1 MLRRLLLIAMLSLPL
16 SAQTAAPRMPEAQ
29 GVRPE
34 TQTTMSEA
42 QAARP
47 EAQSTM
53 PETQAA
59 RPDAQSIRPEVPAV
73 RPEAP
78 VVRPEARFAR
88 PGMSASRTEASSAR
102 PEAQPEAQS
111 TRPEAQSTRPEEQAA
126 RPVRTYTLT
135 PEQLQKAIDYA
146 RARNW
151 AHFIGVAYGIAM
163 LLLILAA
170 QVAPRIR
177 TWAEGVS
184 RVRFLQAYLFA
195 PLLLL
200 VADVAGLPLDLYQQ
214 HLSLEYQQ
222 SVQGW
227 GSWFWDWTK
236 GELLEFLLA
245 GFLVWLFYAAIR
257 RSPRRWW
264 FYFWLILTP
273 IEIFLIFIEPV
284 VIEPMFFQFQPLAA
298 RQPALVAEIGKVVA
312 RGGLTI
318 PPERMYEMKASEK
331 LKSLNAY
338 VAGIGASKRVVV
350 WDTTIRKMTAGE
362 ILFVFGHEM
371 GHYVLGHIRLKL
383 AMVCGVN
390 LLFLFLGYHSARWL
404 LARWGARWSI
414 RGMHDWASLPV
425 MLLALAVF
433 SFASEPV
440 LNSFSRV
447 LEHNADQYGLEVIHG
462 IVPDSPQAA
471 AAAFQILGEVALSD
485 PNPNGFIKFWL
496 YDHPPVGDRVR
507 FAAEYD
513 PWSGGRS
520 PKYVK

>member
-1 MLRRLLLIAMLSLPL
+1 M
-16 SAQTAAPRMPEAQ
+16 SAQTAAP
-29 GVRPE
+29 
-34 TQTTMSEA
+34 
-42 QAARP
+42 ARP
-47 EAQSTM
+47 EA
-53 PETQAA
+53 P
-59 RPDAQSIRPEVPAV
+59 
-73 RPEAP
+73 P
-78 VVRPEARFAR
+78 VK
-88 PGMSASRTEASSAR
+88 
-102 PEAQPEAQS
+102 
-111 TRPEAQSTRPEEQAA
+111 
-126 RPVRTYTLT
+126 TYTLP

-151 AHFIGVAYGIAM
+151 VHFIGVAYGIAV
-163 LLLILAA
+163 LLLMLAA
-170 QVAPRIR
+170 KVAPRMR

-200 VADVAGLPLDLYQQ
+200 GTDVAGLPLDLYQH
-214 HLSLEYQQ
+214 HLSLEYRQ

-227 GSWFWDWTK
+227 ESWFWDWTK
-236 GELLEFLLA
+236 GELLSFLLA
-245 GFLVWLFYAAIR
+245 GVLVWLLYAAIR

-298 RQPALVAEIGKVVA
+298 GQPALVAEIGKVVA

-331 LKSLNAY
+331 LNSLNAY

-350 WDTTIRKMTAGE
+350 WDTTIRKMTTGE

-371 GHYVLGHIRLKL
+371 GHYVLGHIRIRL

-404 LARWGARWSI
+404 LARWGGRWSI
-414 RGMHDWASLPV
+414 RGMDDWASLPV

-440 LNSFSRV
+440 DELLQPGAGAQRGRV
-447 LEHNADQYGLEVIHG
+447 RTGSDPRDRAGFPAG
-462 IVPDSPQAA
+462 RGGGFPDSGRGCAVGPESEWVYQVLAVRSSAGRRSRALRRGVRSVERRTSAEVCEVRGTIPSRTWAA
-471 AAAFQILGEVALSD
+471 A
-485 PNPNGFIKFWL
+485 
-496 YDHPPVGDRVR
+496 
-507 FAAEYD
+507 
-513 PWSGGRS
+513 GGRMLS
-520 PKYVK
+520 NFDQTTGDNCLTIREEAV